1 MLHIPHHGCVILLIE
16 RIVRVNEEV
25 PPVLLLVVLLP
36 QMPHRMDTSLYSRL
50 QATAEMFR
58 PAGLL
63 GLLRRHH
70 QLTLRQ
76 YPPPRFPHAY

>member
-1 MLHIPHHGCVILLIE
+1 MLHIPNHGCVILLIE

-50 QATAEMFR
+50 QATAELFR

-63 GLLRRHH
+63 GLRPCHH
-70 QLTLRQ
+70 HHTLFQ
-76 YPPPRFPHAY
+76 YPPPSLPHT